1 MEKLFSLAIAFILS
15 AFSLMA
21 QETTEEF
28 KPSGKPIVTIFSNA
42 HSTFVDETNTSAFEI
57 QRAQFGYEYLYTK
70 NFSGTII
77 FDVCDPNSGELEMDA
92 FLRAAALTYKTDKL
106 LVNFGMIGLY
116 EFKYQE
122 KHWGYRYIMKSFQDE
137 YKFGS
142 TADLG
147 LSVEYKFA
155 DFISADFTLVNGE
168 GYKKIQSDNTYK
180 GAMGITV
187 TPIKNLDIRAY
198 YSLMKTDTSQ
208 QSFAFFAGY
217 KSERFRVGEE
227 YNIQKNHDLIN
238 NQDYSGISM
247 YSSVS
252 ISKKI
257 SIFGRFDHLTST
269 NKLNEDGDTW
279 NYKKNGEAYIIGF
292 EYAPIKGVKF
302 SPNFRGWKPAD
313 DTKGF
318 ISSIYL
324 NCEIK
329 F

>member
-1 MEKLFSLAIAFILS
+1 MGKLFSLATVFTLS

-42 HSTFVDETNTSAFEI
+42 HSTFVEETNTSAFEI

-70 NFSGTII
+70 NFSGTIL
-77 FDVCDPNSGELEMDA
+77 FDVCDPKSGELQMDA
-92 FLRAAALTYKTDKL
+92 FLRAAALTYKTDKI

-142 TADLG
+142 TADIG

-155 DFISADFTLVNGE
+155 DFISTDFTVVNGE
-168 GYKKIQSDNTYK
+168 GFKKLQSDDTYK
-180 GAMGITV
+180 GAMGINV
-187 TPIKNLDIRAY
+187 TPIKNLDFRAY
-198 YSLMKTDTSQ
+198 YSLMKTDFAQ
-208 QSFAFFAGY
+208 QSFAFFTGY
-217 KSERFRVGEE
+217 KTDKFRVGAE
-227 YNIQKNHDLIN
+227 YNLQKNHEMTEDH
-238 NQDYSGISM
+238 DYSGVSL
-247 YSSVS
+247 YSAFSVS
-252 ISKKI
+252 NKI
-257 SIFGRFDHLTST
+257 SILGRYDNLTSKSIQGT
-269 NKLNEDGDTW
+269 YW
-279 NYKKNGEAYIIGF
+279 NLANNGEAYIIGF

-313 DTKGF
+313 DSKGF

>member
-1 MEKLFSLAIAFILS
+1 MKKIFSITLVLLFSAS
-15 AFSLMA
+15 VLMA

-42 HSTFVDETNTSAFEI
+42 HSTFVDSTNTSAFEI
-57 QRAQFGYEYLYTK
+57 QRAQFGYEYLYNK
-70 NFSGTII
+70 NFSGTIL
-77 FDVCDPNSGELEMDA
+77 FDVCDPKSGEIQMDA
-92 FLRAAALTYKTDKL
+92 FLRTAALTYKTDKI

-122 KHWGYRYIMKSFQDE
+122 KHWGNRYIMKSFQDE

-147 LSVEYKFA
+147 ISFEYKLSGFLSF
-155 DFISADFTLVNGE
+155 DLTIVNGE
-168 GYKKIQSDNTYK
+168 GYKKVQSDDTYK
-180 GAMGITV
+180 AAVGV
-187 TPIKNLDIRAY
+187 NVSPIKNFDFRVY
-198 YSLMKTDTSQ
+198 YSIMKTDVTQNSY
-208 QSFAFFAGY
+208 AFFAGY
-217 KSERFRVGEE
+217 KTDKFMVGGE
-227 YNIQKNHDLIN
+227 YNFQQNHDLIDKH
-238 NQDYSGISM
+238 DYSGLSL
-247 YSSVS
+247 YSSLVLG
-252 ISKKI
+252 KKTG
-257 SIFGRFDHLTST
+257 IFGRFDYLTSET
-269 NKLNEDGDTW
+269 LKGAENSW
-279 NYKKNGEAYIIGF
+279 NYDKDGQAYILGF
-292 EYAPIKGVKF
+292 EYAPIKGIKL